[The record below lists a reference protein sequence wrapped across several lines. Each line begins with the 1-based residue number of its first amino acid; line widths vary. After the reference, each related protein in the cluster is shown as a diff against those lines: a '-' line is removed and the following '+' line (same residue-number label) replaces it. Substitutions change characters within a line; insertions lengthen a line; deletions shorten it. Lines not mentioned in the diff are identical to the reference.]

1 MQDFEKLG
9 VFYLGKEYD
18 LAAGQRTD
26 DLLLYSSKDLTTH
39 GVIVGMTGS
48 GKTGLALS
56 LLEEAAIDGIPAIA
70 IDPKGDLGNLLLA
83 FPELQPA
90 DFRPWV
96 DEAEAAR
103 KGVTP
108 DELATKTAETWRKGL
123 AEWGQAGERIQRFKD
138 AAELAIYTPGNASGR
153 PLQILRSFSAPSEE
167 TIQDPSALRDR
178 ILSAVS
184 GLLGL
189 MGINADPIQSREHI
203 LLSNILD
210 SAWREGRDLDIAAII
225 AEIQKPPFSKIG
237 VFDLESFYPAKDRFT
252 LAMSLNNLIASPGFS
267 AWMEGEPLNIQRL
280 LYTPEGK
287 PRVAILS
294 IAHLSDAERMFFVTI
309 LLNEVLSWVRAQ
321 SGTSSLRALLY
332 MDEIFGY
339 FPPNSNPPSK
349 TPMLTLL
356 KQARAFGV
364 GVVLST
370 QNPVDLDYKGL
381 SNAGT
386 WWIGRLQTERDK
398 MRVIEGLEGAAA
410 TAGASF
416 DRPTMERT
424 LAGLGNRVFL
434 MRNVHDDAP
443 VVFQSRWA
451 LSYLAGPMTL
461 PQIKQAMASVPAA
474 PVVTPRVASVATPTF
489 AAPTVSQSAGE
500 ADAAP
505 AASSQSAGAGMRPV
519 LPPEITEYFLR
530 PTVPGGDLIYR
541 PGVIGISKLHFIDG
555 KAGLDTWVTRTLIA
569 PVGEDGFADWENAR
583 VEGDLKSTLER
594 QPQTGASFSAL
605 PSSASQKKV
614 MGEWQ
619 KTLSSHLYQNENLEL
634 FTFTPLKML
643 SKSDETEGDFR
654 ARVVQALRERRDTE
668 IEKLRVKYAT
678 RMQTA
683 ADRILRAEEKVE
695 REKAQASQQK
705 LSTALGFGATLLG
718 AFMGRRAVSAGNIG
732 RATST
737 LKSASKIG
745 KEQQDVA
752 RAGESLESLRA
763 RHQDLEKQFN
773 DEVAALQDSFDPASA
788 VIEATRVAPRK
799 SDITIGAVGLCW
811 SPWKKSADGFVEPA

>member
-9 VFYLGKEYD
+9 VFYLGKEFD
-18 LAAGQRTD
+18 LAAGQRTN
-26 DLLLYSSKDLTTH
+26 DLLLYGSKDLTTH

-108 DELATKTAETWRKGL
+108 DELAAKTAETWRNGL
-123 AEWGQAGERIQRFKD
+123 AEWGQDGARIQRFKD
-138 AAELAIYTPGNASGR
+138 AVDLAIYTPGNASGR

-267 AWMEGEPLNIQRL
+267 AWMEGEPLNVQRL

-339 FPPNSNPPSK
+339 FPPNANPPSK

-364 GVVLST
+364 GIVLST

-410 TAGASF
+410 TTGAAF
-416 DRPTMERT
+416 DRGAMERV
-424 LAGLGNRVFL
+424 LAGLGSRVFL
-434 MRNVHDDAP
+434 MRNVHDDVP

-451 LSYLAGPMTL
+451 LSYLRGPMTL
-461 PQIKQAMASVPAA
+461 PQIKRA
-474 PVVTPRVASVATPTF
+474 VAGLS
-489 AAPTVSQSAGE
+489 G
-500 ADAAP
+500 
-505 AASSQSAGAGMRPV
+505 SAGALPSPTAVAQPDAPSAASETPAATRPV
-519 LPPEITEYFLR
+519 LPPELAEYFLR
-530 PTVPGGDLIYR
+530 PAGAGGELVYR
-541 PGVIGISKLHFIDG
+541 PGVIGISKLHFVDA

-569 PVGEDGFADWENAR
+569 PVGEDGFADWEAAR
-583 VEGDLKSTLER
+583 VEGDVKNSIER
-594 QPQTGASFSAL
+594 QPQPGSTFGAL
-605 PSSASQKKV
+605 PSAAARKQSAAQ
-614 MGEWQ
+614 WQ
-619 KTLSSHLYQNENLEL
+619 KSLESHLYQNVALDL
-634 FTFTPLKML
+634 FSHLPLKMT
-643 SKSDETEGDFR
+643 SRPDEAEGDFR
-654 ARVVQALRERRDTE
+654 ARVAQALRERRDAE
-668 IEKLRVKYAT
+668 VDKLKAKYAT
-678 RMQTA
+678 RIQTLT
-683 ADRILRAEEKVE
+683 DRVHRAEERVQ
-695 REKAQASQQK
+695 REKAQAGQQK
-705 LSTALGFGATLLG
+705 LSTVIGFGATLLG
-718 AFMGRRAVSAGNIG
+718 ALMGRRVVSTGNVG
-732 RATST
+732 RAAST
-737 LKSASKIG
+737 MRSASKIG
-745 KEQQDVA
+745 KEQADVA
-752 RAGESLESLRA
+752 RAGESLETVKA
-763 RHQDLEKQFN
+763 RLAELEQQFN
-773 DEVAALQDSFDPASA
+773 DESAALQEPIDSTA
-788 VIEATRVAPRK
+788 VSIEQTRVAPRK

-811 SPWKKSADGFVEPA
+811 SPWRKSADGFVEPA

>member
-18 LAAGQRTD
+18 MATSSRTEN
-26 DLLLYSSKDLTTH
+26 LLLYNSKDLTTH

-96 DEAEAAR
+96 DEAEAMR

-108 DELATKTAETWRKGL
+108 DELASKTAETWRKGL
-123 AEWGQAGERIQRFKD
+123 AEWGQDGARIQRFKD

-153 PLQILRSFSAPSEE
+153 PLQILRSFAAPSAE

-237 VFDLESFYPAKDRFT
+237 VFDLESFYPAKDRFG
-252 LAMSLNNLIASPGFS
+252 LAMALNNLIASPGFS
-267 AWMEGEPLNIQRL
+267 AWMEGEPLNVQRL

-339 FPPNSNPPSK
+339 FPPNANPPSK

-398 MRVIEGLEGAAA
+398 IRVIEGLEGAAA

-461 PQIKQAMASVPAA
+461 PQIKQAME
-474 PVVTPRVASVATPTF
+474 
-489 AAPTVSQSAGE
+489 SAG
-500 ADAAP
+500 AVAPARSAAP
-505 AASSQSAGAGMRPV
+505 AFSAPVASASAAEPGRDPAPQSGGGGMRPV
-519 LPPEITEYFLR
+519 LPPEIAEYFLR
-530 PTVPGGDLIYR
+530 PAMPGGELIYR
-541 PGVIGISKLHFIDG
+541 PAAIGISKLHFIDG

-569 PVGEDGFADWENAR
+569 PIGEDGFADWESAR
-583 VEGDLKSTLER
+583 AEGDLKSTLER
-594 QPQTGASFSAL
+594 QPQPGATFSAL
-605 PSSASQKKV
+605 PSAASNKKV
-614 MGEWQ
+614 SADWQ
-619 KTLSSHLYQNENLEL
+619 KTLSSHLYQNEALDL
-634 FTFTPLKML
+634 FAFAALKMI
-643 SKSDETEGDFR
+643 SKPDETEGDFR
-654 ARVVQALRERRDTE
+654 ARVAQALRERRDTE
-668 IEKLRVKYAT
+668 VEKLKAKYAT
-678 RMQTA
+678 RLQTA
-683 ADRILRAEEKVE
+683 GDRVVRAQEKVE
-695 REKAQASQQK
+695 REKAQAGQQK
-705 LSTALGFGATLLG
+705 LSTALSLGTTLLG
-718 AFMGRRAVSAGNIG
+718 AFMGRRVVSAGNIG
-732 RATST
+732 RAAST
-737 LKSASKIG
+737 MRSASKIG

-752 RAGESLESLRA
+752 RAGESLESLKA
-763 RHQDLEKQFN
+763 RRDELEKQFN

-788 VIEATRVAPRK
+788 VIEQTRVAPRK

-811 SPWKKSADGFVEPA
+811 TPWKKSPDGFVEPA